1 MSNVKGELIDFME
14 AGYRGFGLYGGD
26 GKGGCGCGYPEC
38 KAAYKH
44 PRNSNWQITPEWSDE
59 QMDGFELGGH
69 YDTGYGVLVKGL
81 LVVDVDARNGG
92 VESYAKLCNDVGL
105 DLHINCGLAVGTGSG
120 GGSMHLYYKAPQGVS
135 LVQNHKSYPGIDFK
149 SSGFCVG
156 PGSLHAS
163 GNRYTVLNGS
173 PAEIDVAPE
182 ALVKLLERPDAY
194 RASHDGAQVDVTDA
208 DLRNMLTYISPNCD
222 RATWI
227 SIGMALHHTTSG
239 AGFELWDSWSQPG
252 DTYPEAGSINLRN
265 QWDRFGKA
273 SNPVTFGSIF
283 YHAEQGGWKPH
294 EPEEVGDM
302 PDFAPGTWFAQLAGI
317 DAKKEVEVVEEEVPV
332 KATGEIIKA
341 KSQHPFSLDGVDLKR
356 PPGFV
361 GEICA
366 WINTQSRYP
375 REALAVMGALHSVGC
390 VAGLRYT
397 DEENTSTN
405 LFAMG
410 VAGSSTGKEAIL
422 QACSEVLAA
431 AGMARATVG
440 TIKSEQEIIRNLLD
454 NQAANYLIDEFG
466 IVLGTITK
474 SKEAYHAG
482 VVGSLMA
489 AYSKANSYMQLSG
502 DVKRDVRKTLMNELG
517 VTQRQLSENEGD
529 PARLER
535 RIAQLSRALANIDRG
550 LERPFI
556 SMFGLTTPVMF
567 NDLVTYEQATNGFI
581 GRSFIVQEF
590 EDNPRRKEGFKKGPR
605 MSDRMQMTLLG
616 LYDGGHYDMEQHR
629 IEHYEE
635 REVVPRTAGATRMMD
650 EVYHWMHNRAEIH
663 KETTGLESV
672 VRRALEHVAKLALI
686 LGAPGRLITEE
697 HVRWAYAFVERDVR
711 TKCALAH
718 SNALQQAEKANDT
731 QSEKDNNL
739 MYRIRARLSSGD
751 PMLVSVL
758 RNAVARKDTEGFE
771 RVFTTMQLKG
781 MVIVEELEGSTGRSR
796 KTARLKQPE

>member
-1 MSNVKGELIDFME
+1 MQNVKGELIDFMD
-14 AGYRGFGLYGGD
+14 AGYRAFGLYGGNPD
-26 GKGGCGCGYPEC
+26 GSCGCGNPEC

-44 PRNSNWQITPEWSDE
+44 PRNSNWQLTPEWSDE
-59 QMDGFELGGH
+59 QMDGFELCGH
-69 YDTGYGVLVKGL
+69 YDTGYGVLVKDL

-92 VESYAKLCNDVGL
+92 VESYARLCADVGL
-105 DLHINCGLAVGTGSG
+105 DLHVNCGLAVATGSG
-120 GGSMHLYYKAPQGVS
+120 NGSMHIYYKAPHGLS
-135 LVQNHKSYPGIDFK
+135 LVQNHPNYKGIDFK

-163 GNRYTVLNGS
+163 GNRYIVLNGK
-173 PAEIDVAPE
+173 PADIAVAPE
-182 ALVKLLERPDAY
+182 DLVKLLVRPDAY

-208 DLRNMLTYISPNCD
+208 DLRDMLTYISPNCD
-222 RATWI
+222 RPTWI

-252 DTYPEAGSINLRN
+252 DTYPGAGNLRN

-273 SNPVTFGSIF
+273 GNPVTFGSIY
-283 YHAEQGGWKPH
+283 YHAEQGGWKKK
-294 EPEEVGDM
+294 EDEVDM

-366 WINTQSRYP
+366 WINSQSRYP
-375 REALAVMGALHSVGC
+375 RESLAVIGALHSVGC

-397 DEENTSTN
+397 DEERTSTN

-422 QACSEVLAA
+422 QACSDILAA
-431 AGMARATVG
+431 ASMARATVG

-474 SKEAYHAG
+474 SKEAYHSG
-482 VVGSLMA
+482 IVGSLMA

-502 DVKRDVRKTLMNELG
+502 DVKRDVRKTMMNELNSARK
-517 VTQRQLSENEGD
+517 QRDENEGD
-529 PARLER
+529 PVRLDR
-535 RIAQLSRALANIDRG
+535 RIAQLERALAGIDRG

-590 EDNPRRKEGFKKGPR
+590 EDNPRRKEGFKKGPP
-605 MSDRMQMTLLG
+605 MNDRMRLTLLG
-616 LYDGGHYDMEQHR
+616 LYDGGNYDMDNHR
-629 IEHYEE
+629 VEHYEE
-635 REVVPRTAGATRMMD
+635 REVVPRTAGASRMMD

-663 KETTGLESV
+663 KETTGLEAV
-672 VRRALEHVAKLALI
+672 VRRALEHVAKIALI

-718 SNALQQAEKANDT
+718 SNALMQAEKVNDS
-731 QSEKDNNL
+731 QAEKDNTL
-739 MYRIRARLSSGD
+739 MHRIRARLASGD

-771 RVFTTMQLKG
+771 RVLTTMHLKG
-781 MVIVEELEGSTGRSR
+781 HVIMEDKEGASGRVS
-796 KTARLKQPE
+796 KSVRLKMAE